1 MMNIYQ
7 ELLLDHYRY
16 PRNCGSLSKSDFF
29 SKQYNP
35 SCGDS
40 VQFAGCISKEI
51 IKKVVFEG
59 QGCVISQATASM
71 LTEVVKNKILH
82 EIHLLD
88 KDFIMRMIG
97 MQLGPIR
104 IKCALL
110 PLIALQEGIAT
121 YKKKVS
127 CPLTRLKRVEDQR

>member
-16 PRNCGSLSKSDFF
+16 PRNRGSLATPDFF

-35 SCGDS
+35 SCGDKI
-40 VQFAGCISKEI
+40 QFAGHISSELVKEL
-51 IKKVVFEG
+51 VFEG
-59 QGCVISQATASM
+59 EGCVISQATASM
-71 LTEVVKNKILH
+71 LTEVAKGKVLH
-82 EIHLLD
+82 EIKVLD
-88 KDFIMRMIG
+88 KDFVMRMIG

-104 IKCALL
+104 VKCALL

-121 YKKKVS
+121 YNKKVS
-127 CPLTRLKRVEDQR
+127 MLKIPR

>member
-1 MMNIYQ
+1 MYQ

-16 PRNCGSLSKSDFF
+16 PRNRGSLATPNFF

-40 VQFAGCISKEI
+40 VQFEGCISGKM
-51 IKKVVFEG
+51 IKKVVFKG

-71 LTEVVKNKILH
+71 LSEVAKGKVLH
-82 EIHLLD
+82 EIKALD

-104 IKCALL
+104 VKCALL

-121 YKKKVS
+121 YNKEVS
-127 CPLTRLKRVEDQR
+127 TLKSPR

>member
-16 PRNCGSLSKSDFF
+16 SRNRGSLSRPDFF
-29 SKQYNP
+29 SKQHNP

-40 VQFAGCISKEI
+40 VQFGGRISGGI
-51 IKKVVFEG
+51 IKEVVFEG

-71 LTEVVKNKILH
+71 LTEVVKNKVLH

-88 KDFIMRMIG
+88 KDFIVRMIG

-110 PLIALQEGIAT
+110 PLIALQEGIAS

-127 CPLTRLKRVEDQR
+127 SPLIRPGRAED

>member
-16 PRNCGSLSKSDFF
+16 PRNRGSLPKSDFF
-29 SKQYNP
+29 SKQHNP

-40 VQFAGCISKEI
+40 VQFSGSISGEI
-51 IKKVVFEG
+51 IKEVVFEG

-71 LTEVVKNKILH
+71 LTEEVKNKVLH

-88 KDFIMRMIG
+88 KNFIVRMIG

-127 CPLTRLKRVEDQR
+127 SPLTRPGQAED

>member
-1 MMNIYQ
+1 MNIYQ

-16 PRNCGSLSKSDFF
+16 SRNRGSLARPDFF

-35 SCGDS
+35 SCGAS
-40 VQFAGCISKEI
+40 VQFAGSISGETIKE
-51 IKKVVFEG
+51 VVFEG

-71 LTEVVKNKILH
+71 LTEIVKNKALH

-88 KDFIMRMIG
+88 KDFILRMIG

-121 YKKKVS
+121 YKKRF
-127 CPLTRLKRVEDQR
+127 PLL